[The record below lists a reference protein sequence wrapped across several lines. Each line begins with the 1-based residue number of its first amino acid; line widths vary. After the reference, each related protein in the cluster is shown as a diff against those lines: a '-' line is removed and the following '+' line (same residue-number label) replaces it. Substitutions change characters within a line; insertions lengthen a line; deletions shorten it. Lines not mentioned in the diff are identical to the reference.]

1 MTLIT
6 PNPRRGV
13 DLAVKVMRPS
23 DRKSLSRSATRA
35 LDVLEVFGAARRPM
49 RAVEIGKLLGI
60 NPSTTNQLLKTMVGS
75 GHLVFDAR
83 PKTYVPSPR
92 LAEFSS
98 WVVETFGAGRRLR
111 DLIRGI
117 QLVTGMIITV
127 TTPND
132 LFMQIIDSAIPA
144 DLTAE
149 RGLRVS
155 LFGSAIGSAYLST
168 LDDAE
173 LARLAYR
180 ARIPDGEMQGILAS
194 VARIRDDGF
203 ADGPS
208 PDGRHWS
215 IALPLPPHGL
225 HFPTVLG
232 LAGPTDEVQSRTAEL
247 ALTMSRAI
255 RQHLEVST
263 VGQ

>member
-1 MTLIT
+1 MTLIA
-6 PNPRRGV
+6 PSAVRGV
-13 DLAVKVMRPS
+13 NSDVKVMRPN

-35 LDVLEVFGAARRPM
+35 LDVLELFGVTRRPM
-49 RAVEIGKLLGI
+49 RAVEIGKSLSL
-60 NPSTTNQLLKTMVGS
+60 NPSTTNQLLKTIVGS

-98 WVVETFGAGRRLR
+98 WVVETYGAGGRLR
-111 DLIRGI
+111 DLIHGV
-117 QLVTGMIITV
+117 QDKTGMVITV

-132 LFMQIIDSAIPA
+132 LFMQIIDSAIPPG
-144 DLTAE
+144 LTAE

-173 LARLAYR
+173 LGRLAFR
-180 ARIPDGEMQGILAS
+180 ARIPDNQLSAILDS
-194 VARIRDDGF
+194 VARIRSDGF

-208 PDGRHWS
+208 PDGQHWS
-215 IALPLPPHGL
+215 IAIPLPPHGL

-232 LAGPTDEVQSRTAEL
+232 RAGPTDEVCQRTEELTEIMQS
-247 ALTMSRAI
+247 AI
-255 RQHLEVST
+255 SHHLER
-263 VGQ
+263 